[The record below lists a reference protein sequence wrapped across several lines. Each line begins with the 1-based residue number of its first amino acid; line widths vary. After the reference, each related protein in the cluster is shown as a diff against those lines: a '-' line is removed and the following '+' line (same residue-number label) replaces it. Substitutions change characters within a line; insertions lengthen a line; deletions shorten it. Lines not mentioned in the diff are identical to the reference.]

1 MTTDPSDMSLE
12 VIELQSGK
20 HPTASLIVLHGLGA
34 DGTDFVPV
42 AQELQLDPIG
52 EVRFLFPHAPV
63 MPVTINNGMR
73 MRAWYDIIGTDL
85 SRREDERGLRA
96 SQALIEALIRRER
109 ERGIAANRIVL
120 MGFSQGCAMTLMT
133 GLRYPER
140 LAGLVGLSG
149 YLPLA
154 AVAES
159 ERHEANA
166 DVPIFLAHGSA
177 DTVIPIDRATAS
189 RDALI
194 AMGHPV
200 EWHEYPM
207 PHSVCAE
214 EITDLNRWLLKTL
227 A

>member
-1 MTTDPSDMSLE
+1 VTTSLE

-20 HPTASLIVLHGLGA
+20 NPTASLIVLHGLGA

-42 AQELQLDPIG
+42 AQELHLDPIG

-63 MPVTINNGMR
+63 MPVTINGGMQ
-73 MRAWYDIIGTDL
+73 MRAWYDILGTDL
-85 SRREDERGLRA
+85 ARREDELGLRA
-96 SQALIEALIRRER
+96 SQELVESLIARER
-109 ERGIAANRIVL
+109 ERGIAAARIVL

-133 GLRYPER
+133 GLRHPER
-140 LAGLVGLSG
+140 LGGLVGLSG

-154 AVAES
+154 AATQA
-159 ERHEANA
+159 ERHAANA
-166 DVPIFLAHGSA
+166 DVPIFLAHGSV
-177 DTVIPIDRATAS
+177 DQVIPLERATAS
-189 RDALI
+189 RDALV

-214 EITDLNRWLLKTL
+214 EIADLNRWLLKTL
-227 A
+227 G